1 LTLQL
6 GFTEWTRMMVLGC
19 FVQDQIQTLTKRNLT
34 GSKTVCFNQRCPK
47 RYFAVGYVIPFVVPF
62 DVPLYKD

>member
-1 LTLQL
+1 
-6 GFTEWTRMMVLGC
+6 MMVLGC